1 VGDGRPLVALVDAV
15 DRQPPDLDAVEELAT
30 VVRVRGIDELAPHLE
45 RVEIIF
51 AWNFDRPRLRDVIS
65 RAPHLRWIQSISA
78 GVEDLAF
85 PELGAHGVALTNA
98 AGVYDP
104 GLAESV
110 LGFLLAFSARILEDA
125 RLSAGDWPSERIA
138 LLRGTTA
145 LIVGAGSIGTETG
158 RLLRSAGLRVRA
170 VARTARPPDDVFE
183 SIVGPDDL
191 HAELAMADHVVNVLP
206 TTPATRRMFG
216 SVQFAT
222 MKPTAVFVNIG
233 RGATVDEPALIQA
246 LRRGVIAG
254 AALDVFEEEPLPA
267 ENPLWRMPNVLVSPH
282 RAGDHEG
289 WEADVVALFVDNLRR
304 FVAREPLRNV
314 VDVELGYA
322 PGDRS

>member
-1 VGDGRPLVALVDAV
+1 VGDARPLVALVDAV

-30 VVRVRGIDELAPHLE
+30 VVRVRDVDELAPHLE
-45 RVEIIF
+45 RVEVIF

-85 PELGAHGVALTNA
+85 PELGAHGVVLTNA

-125 RLSAGDWPSERIA
+125 RLSSGDWPSERIA

-158 RLLRSAGLRVRA
+158 RLLRSVGLRVRG
-170 VARTARPPDDVFE
+170 VARTARPTDDIFE

-191 HAELAMADHVVNVLP
+191 QAELTLADHVLNVLP
-206 TTPATRRMFG
+206 ITPATRRMFG
-216 SVQFAT
+216 SPEFAA
-222 MKPTAVFVNIG
+222 MKPSAVFVNIG
-233 RGATVDEPALIQA
+233 RGATVDEPALIHA
-246 LRRGVIAG
+246 LRSGEIAG
-254 AALDVFEEEPLPA
+254 AALDVFEEEPLSA
-267 ENPLWRMPNVLVSPH
+267 ESPLWSMLNVLVSPH

-289 WEADVVALFVDNLRR
+289 WEGDVVALFIDNLRR
-304 FVAREPLRNV
+304 FVSGEPLRNV

-322 PGDRS
+322 PGARS

>member
-1 VGDGRPLVALVDAV
+1 VEDGRPLVALVDAV
-15 DRQPPDLDAVEELAT
+15 DRRPPDLDAVEELAR
-30 VVRVRGIDELAPHLE
+30 VLRVRGVDELAPHLD
-45 RVEIIF
+45 RVDVIF
-51 AWNFDRPRLRDVIS
+51 AWNFDRPRLRNVIP
-65 RAPHLRWIQSISA
+65 RAPRLRWIQSISA

-85 PELGAHGVALTNA
+85 PELRVHGVVLTNA

-125 RLSAGDWPSERIA
+125 RLSSGDWPSDRIA

-158 RLLRSAGLRVRA
+158 RLLRSVGLRVRG

-183 SIVGPDDL
+183 ALVGPDAL
-191 HAELAMADHVVNVLP
+191 ETELAVADHVVNVLP
-206 TTPATRRMFG
+206 NTRATRGTFG
-216 SVQFAT
+216 APEFAA

-233 RGATVDEPALIQA
+233 RGATVDQPALIEA
-246 LRRGVIAG
+246 LRSGAIAG
-254 AALDVFEEEPLPA
+254 AGLDVFEEEPLPA
-267 ENPLWRMPNVLVSPH
+267 ENPLWSMPNVLVSPH
-282 RAGDHEG
+282 RAGDHQG
-289 WEADVVALFVDNLRR
+289 WESDVVALFVDNLRR
-304 FVAREPLRNV
+304 SIVGEPLRNV

-322 PGDRS
+322 PGARS